1 MAQPGEVRR
10 CNQHRSQHN
19 AKPSC
24 YTKQSQRLY
33 AKELWR
39 RKTCVPNSFYTKLFL
54 HPRTCAPKDFY
65 TKQPLSYHYKTF
77 TSKAFYTRRLAN
89 QTAFTCFY
97 NKQFSCFYA
106 KQLLRQKTLGPETF
120 HPGNLGT
127 AKQLLYHS
135 FHQIPFACNGLFHLQ
150 QLLHQK
156 PFTLH
161 SFYSSKCF
169 NRTVS
174 KLLCQG
180 NLGTKRLVYQAPFS
194 LKGFY
199 VRRLGNQTDFS
210 PENFTSKAF
219 HTKGPLPQTVFTPK
233 SVYKGFFHQKASK
246 PNSLFIRRL
255 LHKGRL
261 HKTVFTPVTR
271 RLQTKQSLY
280 SKAFATNT
288 LYPFTPTSL

>member
-1 MAQPGEVRR
+1 MFLRQTTFTPEDFGTRNLSPRKPFPPNNFYTILFTRFLSHVTVYFT
-10 CNQHRSQHN
+10 CNSV
-19 AKPSC
+19 
-24 YTKQSQRLY
+24 YTKN
-33 AKELWR
+33 
-39 RKTCVPNSFYTKLFL
+39 PL
-54 HPRTCAPKDFY
+54 H
-65 TKQPLSYHYKTF
+65 
-77 TSKAFYTRRLAN
+77 
-89 QTAFTCFY
+89 
-97 NKQFSCFYA
+97 
-106 KQLLRQKTLGPETF
+106 
-120 HPGNLGT
+120 
-127 AKQLLYHS
+127 
-135 FHQIPFACNGLFHLQ
+135 I
-150 QLLHQK
+150 
-156 PFTLH
+156 FTLH

-180 NLGTKRLVYQAPFS
+180 NFGTKRLVYQAPFS

-288 LYPFTPTSL
+288 LYPFTPTSF